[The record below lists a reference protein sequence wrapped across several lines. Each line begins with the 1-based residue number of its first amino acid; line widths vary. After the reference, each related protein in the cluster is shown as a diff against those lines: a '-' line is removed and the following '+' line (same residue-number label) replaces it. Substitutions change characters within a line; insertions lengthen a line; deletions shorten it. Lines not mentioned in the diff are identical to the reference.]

1 MTKQKY
7 RIERSDI
14 YDLKILLKQ
23 CVSIVVAVFCLS
35 PCSATDEEQHQI
47 TIKKDSQEFVYE
59 LPYQD
64 ILSPQTATERVW
76 KEAEIQLLK
85 QQVEGTLNLVR
96 IALNDTSTYVL
107 DASDGYIK
115 QLDYESDTMTRI
127 GQGKGNGPGEFT
139 FPFDFDIDPAGNFV
153 VMDIAK
159 RALITLDS
167 EGEPIS
173 TLQFGSAS
181 PTTLTVLDD
190 TRTIVMINGRLDER
204 LLGTDGL
211 FQIYDRESN
220 ELRLFNDFL
229 SGREHLPPLSG
240 IEMAFTG
247 TLLTDGGAVIFLP
260 KNINHIIRM
269 NENGDVTY
277 ARKTLDDAALPAIQ
291 SSTNGNVMGGS
302 LTDDSPTTSLDGFLI
317 GDELAIWSKT
327 GIDKHGGH
335 VIDVYES
342 SSGDYKYSINFPELG
357 AITGLAMGAER
368 LSTINADGSVSVWRY
383 EVL

>member
-1 MTKQKY
+1 MNQFKMKSNMFHVYFIKRFTISLVTVLCFIACSEMNKENSQIL
-7 RIERSDI
+7 IEKNS
-14 YDLKILLKQ
+14 
-23 CVSIVVAVFCLS
+23 
-35 PCSATDEEQHQI
+35 E
-47 TIKKDSQEFVYE
+47 EFVYE

-64 ILSPQTATERVW
+64 IISSQTATERVW
-76 KEAEIQLLK
+76 KEAEIQLVR
-85 QQVEGTLNLVR
+85 QHAEGIFSPVR
-96 IALNDTSTYVL
+96 IALNDTSTFVL

-115 QLDYESDTMTRI
+115 QVDHASDTMMRI
-127 GQGKGNGPGEFT
+127 GQGKGNGPGEFE

-159 RALITLDS
+159 RVVITLDS
-167 EGEPIS
+167 DGEPIR

-181 PTTLTVLDD
+181 PTTLTALDE

-229 SGREHLPPLSG
+229 RGAEHLPPLIG
-240 IEMAFTG
+240 LEMAFTG
-247 TLLTDGGAVIFLP
+247 TLLNDGEDVIFLP

-291 SSTNGNVMGGS
+291 SSTNGNVMSGS
-302 LTDDSPTTSLDGFLI
+302 LTDESTTTSLDGFLI
-317 GDELAIWSKT
+317 GEKLAIWSKT

-335 VIDVYES
+335 VIDVYNS
-342 SSGDYKYSINFPELG
+342 STGDYRYSINFPELG
-357 AITGLAMGAER
+357 AITGLAMGAET
-368 LSTINADGSVSVWRY
+368 LSTINVDGSVSVWRY